1 MSKKHIQLPNG
12 MTENKKLTPKDLLV
26 YLAIKKYMNNESKS
40 CYPSINTIVKDSG
53 VSKMTVMKCLDKL
66 EKEQYIKI
74 VKNGMK
80 RNNVYIFLS
89 YKNFEVFS
97 EEFLETQDIDINEK
111 SYVIASQ
118 HTMFKDIEGF
128 GKISYSDTELS
139 KIINMDRHSIAKYN
153 KSLEEKGFLTVVP
166 TNKVDPSTGIKIN
179 EKFFHLNEL
188 GQAIIWTLQ
197 KHDDDIKTVK
207 EKINKNSKDM
217 SLLLKQIKEL
227 KDSNQEQKQL
237 TQALIEKYNITTQ
250 DLESLTN
257 NEEVTL

>member
-53 VSKMTVMKCLDKL
+53 VSKVTVMKCLYKL
-66 EKEQYIKI
+66 EEEKYIKI
-74 VKNGMK
+74 IKNGMK
-80 RNNVYIFLS
+80 RNNVYVFLS

-97 EEFLETQDIDINEK
+97 EEFLETQNIDLNEK

-118 HTMFKDIEGF
+118 HAMFKDIEGF

-166 TNKVDPSTGIKIN
+166 TEKTDPITGIKIN

-197 KHDDDIKTVK
+197 KHDEDLEKVK
-207 EKINKNSKDM
+207 EKITENSKDVA
-217 SLLLKQIKEL
+217 LLLNQIKEL
-227 KDSNQEQKQL
+227 KN
-237 TQALIEKYNITTQ
+237 
-250 DLESLTN
+250 N
-257 NEEVTL
+257 NEEQKKITKALMDRYDVTIKDLKNLTTKEEVIL